1 MGVVGGLDV
10 GSTYVRWEVGE
21 EMGDPIDDGSRMD
34 EPKEVEVGR
43 RSGSSLFP
51 SGI

>member
-1 MGVVGGLDV
+1 MVGLLGRRVEVEVVD
-10 GSTYVRWEVGE
+10 R
-21 EMGDPIDDGSRMD
+21 IDDDLTMD
-34 EPKEVEVGR
+34 QPDEVEVGR

>member
-1 MGVVGGLDV
+1 M
-10 GSTYVRWEVGE
+10 
-21 EMGDPIDDGSRMD
+21 
-34 EPKEVEVGR
+34 VEVGLLGRRVEDGEEVGDRVVDGSTMDRR